1 MQVCVHAVTLPCL
14 CFCTYVLPLIM
25 IYFPPNP
32 VKYRLQSLL
41 TRPNWSRSLTVRISH
56 DCEWRSA
63 TVWLDKFVYFTLRQ
77 TPKKL
82 SRSLRFVRKGIAAA
96 KHANLNKNSYAVSY
110 AFTVSFLLL
119 QLINHVECW
128 IHVLIAHLLLTAG
141 KKMSLGKSLQIHAK
155 SWKLLLNPEGCSY
168 RRLCKQ
174 GNEGRKKKKIVN
186 NEHLGLKNFYL
197 PQQRRPVST
206 AQAHHLT
213 GSCANV
219 SHSLN
224 K

>member
-1 MQVCVHAVTLPCL
+1 MQVCGHAVTLPCL
-14 CFCTYVLPLIM
+14 CFCTFVLPLIM
-25 IYFPPNP
+25 MYFPPNP

-41 TRPNWSRSLTVRISH
+41 TGPNWSRSLTVRISH

-119 QLINHVECW
+119 QLINHAECW

-141 KKMSLGKSLQIHAK
+141 KKMSLDKSLQIHAK
-155 SWKLLLNPEGCSY
+155 SWKITFKPWRVL
-168 RRLCKQ
+168 
-174 GNEGRKKKKIVN
+174 I
-186 NEHLGLKNFYL
+186 
-197 PQQRRPVST
+197 
-206 AQAHHLT
+206 
-213 GSCANV
+213 
-219 SHSLN
+219 
-224 K
+224 